1 MKGFIY
7 VGAAALAFAGATA
20 LEAQPG
26 PPGGPGMG
34 GGAAAQR
41 PLAERIAQADP
52 SSWRESASVHAG
64 AGPMSFGQMLG
75 GADVPGLGFVHRGVI
90 PPGGGIGHHFHLSSE
105 EMFVILNEGEAQ
117 FTINGR
123 TSQLQTPAGV
133 PVQLYNS
140 HALVNSGNT
149 TLQWLN
155 IAVSAQPSYAGGSVD
170 LIDDRVG
177 AELDPIPNFIVM
189 SLDKTRMGAGNAQ
202 HGADQSMQYR
212 RALQPAVFRT
222 PWTYAD
228 HLIIPP
234 GGSTRG
240 HLHTHISEVYYV
252 INGQGTVRVG
262 SEEASF
268 TKDAAIPIRAKE
280 VHSISNTGSE
290 PLEILIIGIADDMTK
305 NTETI
310 AVP

>member
-1 MKGFIY
+1 MKLFAY
-7 VGAAALAFAGATA
+7 VGATALVIASASA

-26 PPGGPGMG
+26 RPGGPG
-34 GGAAAQR
+34 AAAAPT
-41 PLAERIAQADP
+41 PLSERIAQANP
-52 SSWRESASVHAG
+52 ASWRESASVHAG
-64 AGPMSFGQMLG
+64 SGPMSFGQMLG
-75 GADVPGLGFVHRGVI
+75 GADVPGLGFIHRGII

-123 TSQLQTPAGV
+123 TSKIQTPAGV

-140 HALVNSGNT
+140 HALVNTSNT

-155 IAVSAQPSYAGGSVD
+155 ISVNAQPAYAGGSID
-170 LIDDRVG
+170 LGDDRVG
-177 AELDPIPNFIVM
+177 APLDEVPNFVVM
-189 SLDKTRMGAGNAQ
+189 SLDKTRMGQGNAQ
-202 HGADQSMQYR
+202 HGADASVQYR

-228 HLIIPP
+228 HLVIPP
-234 GGSTRG
+234 GASTKG

-252 INGQGTVRVG
+252 IGGQGIVRVNN
-262 SEEASF
+262 EEASF

-280 VHSISNTGSE
+280 VHSIRNTGNE

-310 AVP
+310 ATEW